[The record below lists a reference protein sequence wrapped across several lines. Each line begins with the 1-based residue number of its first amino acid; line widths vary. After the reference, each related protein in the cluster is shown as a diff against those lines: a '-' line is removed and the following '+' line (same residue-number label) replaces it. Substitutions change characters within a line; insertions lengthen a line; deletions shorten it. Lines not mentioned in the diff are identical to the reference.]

1 MAQSDRLR
9 LTGIRI
15 DAAHGVYDYEKQAP
29 QPFLIDVLAS
39 LAPRPHEDDLATTV
53 DYSVLA
59 AGIATTATTGSLDL
73 IETLAEKVAATC
85 LADRRIT
92 EVEVTVHKPEAP
104 MPVPVTDVSVTIVRR
119 RPE

>member
-15 DAAHGVYDYEKQAP
+15 EAAHGVYDFEKQSP

-39 LAPRPHEDDLATTV
+39 LAPRPTEDDLSTTV

-59 AGIATTATTGSLDL
+59 GAISATATDGSLDL

-85 LADRRIT
+85 LENRLIT

-104 MPVPVTDVSVTIVRR
+104 MPVPVGDVSVTITRR
-119 RPE
+119 RPQ

>member
-9 LTGIRI
+9 LTGIRVE
-15 DAAHGVYDYEKQAP
+15 AAHGVYEYEKQAP

-39 LAPRPHEDDLATTV
+39 LAPRAQDDDLSTTV

-59 AGIATTATTGSLDL
+59 AAIAATATAGSVDL
-73 IETLAEKVAATC
+73 IETLAARVAGTC
-85 LADRRIT
+85 LEERLIT

-104 MPVPVTDVSVTIVRR
+104 MPVPVTDVSVTITRR
-119 RPE
+119 RSQ

>member
-9 LTGIRI
+9 LTGIRVE
-15 DAAHGVYDYEKQAP
+15 AAHGVYDFEKRAP

-39 LAPRPHEDDLATTV
+39 LAPRPREAALATTV

-59 AGIATTATTGSLDL
+59 AAIAATATAGSLDL

-85 LADRRIT
+85 LDDQRIT